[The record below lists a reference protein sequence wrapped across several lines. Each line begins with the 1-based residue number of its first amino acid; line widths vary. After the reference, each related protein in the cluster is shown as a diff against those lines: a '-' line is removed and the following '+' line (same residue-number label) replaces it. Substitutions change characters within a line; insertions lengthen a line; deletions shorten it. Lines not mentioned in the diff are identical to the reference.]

1 MKKLLLML
9 VAAICL
15 PCLCSCFEEKTE
27 SKKELSPLI
36 DGEDKYTVEIEVDC
50 IGNLFFSKYDVDIYI
65 DGYKLFKLDHGA
77 NEFYTVYLSEGN
89 HTIKF
94 TENYNSSVDGS
105 ARFVVDK
112 DMSLDFTISC
122 ERENIRVD
130 MEDKTPFAPDPSFDT
145 TPADPDD
152 SQLCDVNVTFSCTE
166 NLFFSRYDIDI
177 YLDGRELLRLK
188 HGSEKTQTLSLEKGS
203 HIFKF
208 SKAGYSSPN
217 GNVQI
222 NISSDMSISI
232 ELYCT
237 MDYIDVDHS
246 VEIP

>member
-1 MKKLLLML
+1 
-9 VAAICL
+9 
-15 PCLCSCFEEKTE
+15 
-27 SKKELSPLI
+27 
-36 DGEDKYTVEIEVDC
+36 
-50 IGNLFFSKYDVDIYI
+50 
-65 DGYKLFKLDHGA
+65 
-77 NEFYTVYLSEGN
+77 
-89 HTIKF
+89 
-94 TENYNSSVDGS
+94 
-105 ARFVVDK
+105 
-112 DMSLDFTISC
+112 MSLDFTISC

-145 TPADPDD
+145 APADPDD
-152 SQLCDVNVTFSCTE
+152 NQLCDVNVTFSCTE

-177 YLDGRELLRLK
+177 YLDGHELLRLK